1 MRLRVKRWEM
11 LLPITLDEA
20 WQFFSRP
27 ENLARIT
34 PTEMQ
39 FEVLSEIE
47 GVPMYPGMIIQYKLR
62 PLLGIPANWVTEI
75 THVQEPHYFVDEQRF
90 GPYQCWHHEHHFKEQ
105 NGQTLMTDILHYSI
119 PFGILGRWMDAVIV
133 HRKVNQIFAYRES
146 ILNKIFNQ

>member
-62 PLLGIPANWVTEI
+62 PLLGIPANWVTE
-75 THVQEPHYFVDEQRF
+75 
-90 GPYQCWHHEHHFKEQ
+90 
-105 NGQTLMTDILHYSI
+105 
-119 PFGILGRWMDAVIV
+119 
-133 HRKVNQIFAYRES
+133 
-146 ILNKIFNQ
+146 